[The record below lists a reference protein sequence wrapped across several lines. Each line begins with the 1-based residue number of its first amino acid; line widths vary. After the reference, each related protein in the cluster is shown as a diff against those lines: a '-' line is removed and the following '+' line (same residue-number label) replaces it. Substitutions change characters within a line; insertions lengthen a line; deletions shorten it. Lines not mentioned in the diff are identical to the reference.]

1 MWLTSLFTT
10 IQRPTWHQHPLGMP
24 NLYLPISTRANWW
37 EPTSPPPIW
46 QAATWPLPPSTTL
59 SSSPPISRVRASRER
74 RVLRHAIWPK
84 QSFRQRNGSRIA
96 IICKHCVS
104 LSLHMLCSKNCS
116 YYILWVRLKKA
127 YFVASSP
134 SLGLLQQASGNV
146 QQFYQSIVN
155 DY

>member
-46 QAATWPLPPSTTL
+46 QTATWPLRPLKTL
-59 SSSPPISRVRASRER
+59 SSSLPISRVRASRER
-74 RVLRHAIWPK
+74 RVLKHAIWPK
-84 QSFRQRNGSRIA
+84 QSFRQRNGSMIA

-104 LSLHMLCSKNCS
+104 LSLLCLCSRKTVVITFFKS
-116 YYILWVRLKKA
+116 ASKRLILLLLFQALV
-127 YFVASSP
+127 SS
-134 SLGLLQQASGNV
+134 SKLQVMSSR
-146 QQFYQSIVN
+146 SIN
-155 DY
+155 L